1 MIEAANLR
9 ALPGIRHGFFGRAGG
24 VSKGIY
30 ASLNCGYGSGD
41 DGEDVTENRARVMR
55 EKDLDPANLV
65 TAWQTHSKRVAIVD
79 RPWAR
84 GDTPQVDAMVTRVPG
99 IGLGVLHADC
109 APVLF
114 ADAEARV
121 AGAAHAGWR
130 GAFDG
135 VLEETLAEMQ
145 RQGAALSRI
154 TAAIGPCIGQAS
166 YEVGPEFRERFI
178 SADAAQERFFIASG
192 KRESHFHFDLES
204 YCAFRLE
211 RAGLAQIERLG
222 RDTCGQSDVFF
233 SYRRRTLEG
242 GKNYGRNISLIAL
255 ED

>member
-1 MIEAANLR
+1 MIEAASLR
-9 ALPGIRHGFFGRAGG
+9 GLKGIRHGFFGRAGG
-24 VSKGIY
+24 VSEGIF
-30 ASLNCGYGSGD
+30 ASLNCGFGSGD
-41 DGEDVTENRARVMR
+41 ETGRVAENRARAMR
-55 EKDLDPANLV
+55 AVDLDPANLV

-84 GDTPQVDAMVTRVPG
+84 GDAPQVDAMVTTTPG

-114 ADAEARV
+114 ADAQGRV

-135 VLEETLAEMQ
+135 VLEDTLAEMQ

-154 TAAIGPCIGQAS
+154 AAAIGPCIGQAS
-166 YEVGPEFRERFI
+166 YEVGPEFRKRFVDMGRDN
-178 SADAAQERFFIASG
+178 ATFFVAST
-192 KRESHFHFDLES
+192 KRAGHFHFDLEG

-222 RDTCGQSDVFF
+222 RDTCALSDVFF
-233 SYRRRTLEG
+233 SYRRRTLDG
-242 GKNYGRNISLIAL
+242 GKDYGRNISLIAL

>member
-9 ALPGIRHGFFGRAGG
+9 GLPGIRHGFFGRAGG
-24 VSKGIY
+24 VSEGIY
-30 ASLNCGYGSGD
+30 ASLNCGFGSGD
-41 DGEDVTENRARVMR
+41 DGERVAENRARAMR
-55 EKDLDPANLV
+55 SNDLDPARLV

-114 ADAEARV
+114 ADAQARV
-121 AGAAHAGWR
+121 VGAAHAGWR

-135 VLEETLAEMQ
+135 VLEETLSEMQ
-145 RQGAALSRI
+145 RQGAVLSRI
-154 TAAIGPCIGQAS
+154 SAAIGPCIGQAS

-178 SADAAQERFFIASG
+178 EADAAQARF
-192 KRESHFHFDLES
+192 
-204 YCAFRLE
+204 
-211 RAGLAQIERLG
+211 
-222 RDTCGQSDVFF
+222 
-233 SYRRRTLEG
+233 
-242 GKNYGRNISLIAL
+242 
-255 ED
+255 